1 MMGAE
6 LSASLHFYS
15 FITVVIATFLES
27 EKELQSNSHLL
38 AVTAANPAS
47 PAPSI
52 SIPNRQSK
60 PDFSLHLTPT
70 LGDRDQAES
79 PWPNGISGGNASST
93 QIFKYGFCRRHH
105 AVRSIKQ

>member
-1 MMGAE
+1 MGAE

-15 FITVVIATFLES
+15 FITVVIATLLES

-38 AVTAANPAS
+38 AIAAANPAS

-52 SIPNRQSK
+52 STPNRRSK
-60 PDFSLHLTPT
+60 PDFGLHLIPM

-79 PWPNGISGGNASST
+79 PWPNAISGGNASST
-93 QIFKYGFCRRHH
+93 QIFKYGFYRRHH
-105 AVRSIKQ
+105 TIRLIKQ